1 MNIMESQVAVEDVFS
16 FYRHL
21 LHFLFTCIINSS
33 SSYLW
38 FCSSCRRHPTPTRE
52 MLEPL
57 LRTAAAIGLTLD
69 VSSSKALADSLDRAV
84 VSISF
89 CLHCLNRSHCLPF

>member
-1 MNIMESQVAVEDVFS
+1 MFIF
-16 FYRHL
+16 
-21 LHFLFTCIINSS
+21 IINSS
-33 SSYLW
+33 TSYLW
-38 FCSSCRRHPTPTRE
+38 FYSSRRRHPTPTRE

-84 VSISF
+84 VSLF
-89 CLHCLNRSHCLPF
+89 FFFLALCYFAATV

>member
-1 MNIMESQVAVEDVFS
+1 
-16 FYRHL
+16 
-21 LHFLFTCIINSS
+21 
-33 SSYLW
+33 
-38 FCSSCRRHPTPTRE
+38 

-84 VSISF
+84 VSISI
-89 CLHCLNRSHCLPF
+89 HNQM